1 MLLSSFIK
9 LTNFLLF
16 LLLSTI
22 GSQAAERSNELFL
35 PNPFGDEFR
44 DVNLATEMAS
54 LSSSVYSVDLDS
66 INNSSALSGQE
77 QYTIV
82 RFNDTGS
89 TEVMIVTTEATDNS
103 LSRIIV
109 VFRGTDESPDG
120 GT

>member
-1 MLLSSFIK
+1 
-9 LTNFLLF
+9 
-16 LLLSTI
+16 
-22 GSQAAERSNELFL
+22 
-35 PNPFGDEFR
+35 
-44 DVNLATEMAS
+44 MAS

-66 INNSSALSGQE
+66 INNSSALSGLE